1 MGCHCLLQ
9 VPSLASHYTPV
20 SLASVPITWGSSSLA
35 TRLSSLSQGWG
46 GCLPAH
52 HCNTVLLAH
61 SHAPLLLYVV
71 SAVDWSHCMCV
82 CVLNCSVRSDSLTL
96 WTATCQAPLW
106 EISGKNTRGFH
117 FLLQGIFLTQEF
129 NLCLL
134 HLLHCRQILYRAI
147 REAPELQ

>member
-1 MGCHCLLQ
+1 
-9 VPSLASHYTPV
+9 
-20 SLASVPITWGSSSLA
+20 
-35 TRLSSLSQGWG
+35 
-46 GCLPAH
+46 
-52 HCNTVLLAH
+52 
-61 SHAPLLLYVV
+61 
-71 SAVDWSHCMCV
+71 MCV

-134 HLLHCRQILYRAI
+134 HLLHWQADSLLLSHQESPRLLLLIT
-147 REAPELQ
+147 